1 MILIQVERNLPQCNQ
16 CLQVQK
22 HRETMEACR
31 LPVSPQKKKKK
42 KIRIKQKRKLKRVLK
57 MESDRDEA
65 SRSPKSHQ
73 SSKCERTNCILILH
87 FLPLSTN
94 QNPIHFIA
102 ESFKGKSKSLCT
114 ASWAVL
120 TISGNS
126 VVSAS
131 AVTGASTSVALVRTF
146 LLAIFRPI
154 KKTKAIF

>member
-1 MILIQVERNLPQCNQ
+1 MPTSSKTPGNNGSLSIACFTTTNIQKN
-16 CLQVQK
+16 
-22 HRETMEACR
+22 
-31 LPVSPQKKKKK
+31 

-65 SRSPKSHQ
+65 SRSPKSKQ

-94 QNPIHFIA
+94 QNPIHFI
-102 ESFKGKSKSLCT
+102 GKTKQISKSLFT

-131 AVTGASTSVALVRTF
+131 AVTGASTSVALVGTF

-154 KKTKAIF
+154 KKTKSHF